1 LYYDYFLCLQNE
13 ISLLTFKTKNYIKM
27 ENRKLPNATAVL
39 VLGILSI
46 LLCWCYGIIGLILSV
61 IALLISRKDFSM
73 YNAAPQDFDNYQ
85 NLNIGRILSIIG
97 IVLNILVL
105 AYLIWIISMIGM
117 DAFSDPALL
126 QERIKELQ
134 GN

>member
-1 LYYDYFLCLQNE
+1 
-13 ISLLTFKTKNYIKM
+13 M

-46 LLCWCYGIIGLILSV
+46 LLCWCYGIIGLILSIV
-61 IALLISRKDFSM
+61 ALAISRKDFAM

-97 IVLNILVL
+97 IVLNLLIIV
-105 AYLIWIISMIGM
+105 YLIWIITLIGT
-117 DAFSDPALL
+117 DALSDPALL

-134 GN
+134 GR